1 MLTHNRTPKH
11 STNLSVRFQ
20 ISTCSVCKC
29 FLSPFKMKSTYFAW
43 IHYSCQT
50 IENINNSMP
59 QSLHFTDKNSQNF
72 DILHISN
79 NCLYMYSLLAEV
91 YSVTLHLVI
100 QTRCRKKNGRL
111 IKATEKILYSTLQ
124 FNAFRRTNCNRS
136 FGSFILITS
145 LSVRTPGSTLL
156 FQFKNKI
163 IIIVLIE
170 ESEVRQIGSSL
181 VYWNSHI
188 TLIYLKHLPQFN

>member
-1 MLTHNRTPKH
+1 MLTHIRTPKH
-11 STNLSVRFQ
+11 SINLSVRFQ

-91 YSVTLHLVI
+91 YSITLHLVI
-100 QTRCRKKNGRL
+100 QTRCREKKVDWQKQLKRFCVQHYNLMRL
-111 IKATEKILYSTLQ
+111 GGQIVTDHLA
-124 FNAFRRTNCNRS
+124 
-136 FGSFILITS
+136 
-145 LSVRTPGSTLL
+145 VL
-156 FQFKNKI
+156 F
-163 IIIVLIE
+163 
-170 ESEVRQIGSSL
+170 
-181 VYWNSHI
+181 
-188 TLIYLKHLPQFN
+188 